1 MGCCSSFSDYL
12 EHHLDVLIL
21 WQTLEETMYGGKGLI
36 AHSFWSFSLLWKG
49 GVQTEIVHMV
59 SDKIKQKRISIL
71 TGFLN
76 SHFMLSCPL
85 ANEMSP
91 LLFKG
96 GHSFQLFCSGDICA
110 HFLDYFNSLRVTV
123 QTKYLNFTPI
133 CTVSSWASCPLSPSL
148 CVLLLDTYTYVFV
161 CICYI

>member
-1 MGCCSSFSDYL
+1 M
-12 EHHLDVLIL
+12 E
-21 WQTLEETMYGGKGLI
+21 GKV
-36 AHSFWSFSLLWKG
+36 SLLTVSEVSVYCGREG
-49 GVQTEIVHMV
+49 GANWNSSHGI
-59 SDKIKQKRISIL
+59 DKIKQKRISIL

-76 SHFMLSCPL
+76 SHFMLSWPL
-85 ANEMSP
+85 ANEMSS